1 MPVGIDAKIV
11 QDFANKL
18 KKDLSASVINSGIS
32 ASGDLAKS
40 FREEIDPN
48 KLRIFAAGYVGTAEV
63 GRRKTV
69 NGGNG
74 GLREQIRR
82 WIDQKGI
89 IPKPNDD
96 GKVIS
101 KDSLAFLIS
110 RKIHKQ
116 GTLLNQDGGT
126 DHYGRTK
133 PTGIITGVIN
143 DGRLDSLKKQLITS
157 FVFQI
162 KQDIKNG
169 ISS

>member
-11 QDFANKL
+11 QDFAAKL
-18 KKDLSASVINSGIS
+18 QNDLSASVNASGIS
-32 ASGDLAKS
+32 ASGNLAKS
-40 FREEIDPN
+40 FRYELNPT
-48 KLRIFAAGYVGTAEV
+48 KLRLYAAAYAGAAED
-63 GRRKTV
+63 GRKPTI

-74 GLREQIRR
+74 ALREQIRR